1 MNSLRGGRDPK
12 TGRVSGFQSETQR
25 QNFMAARARFC
36 NGPNREMPRCT
47 ALTRLGKPCRAAR
60 MRGQQTCFRHNAAAK
75 RARLAAALLSGDLG
89 RIQRAEM
96 RLERNR
102 LCVLWR
108 RDPSQ
113 PGRTIVLIPSDEA
126 ICEAW
131 TARQGFQLELLDRDF
146 PAFSDALRWI
156 WARGSRGLMSED
168 DLTLKLARL
177 RTRIMEA
184 GRAAYHQG

>member
-1 MNSLRGGRDPK
+1 MNPFRGRREPR
-12 TGRVSGFQSETQR
+12 TGRVLGFQSEMQR

-60 MRGQQTCFRHNAAAK
+60 MRNQQTCFRHNAAAK
-75 RARLAAALLSGDLG
+75 RARLAAAHLSGDSD
-89 RIQRAEM
+89 RVQRAEM
-96 RLERNR
+96 RAERNR

-126 ICEAW
+126 NCDAW
-131 TARQGFQLELLDRDF
+131 TSRQGFRLELLDRDF

-156 WARGSRGLMSED
+156 WARMSRGLISED
-168 DLTLKLARL
+168 DLILKLARL
-177 RTRIMEA
+177 RERIMEA

>member
-1 MNSLRGGRDPK
+1 MSSFRGLRDPR
-12 TGRVSGFQSETQR
+12 TGRVLGFQSETQR

-47 ALTRLGKPCRAAR
+47 ALTRFGKPCRAAR
-60 MRGQQTCFRHNAAAK
+60 MRNQQTCFRHNAAAK
-75 RARLAAALLSGDLG
+75 RSRLAAAYLSGDPD

-96 RLERNR
+96 RAERSR

-113 PGRTIVLIPSDEA
+113 PGRTIVLTPSDEGNCNTWA
-126 ICEAW
+126 
-131 TARQGFQLELLDRDF
+131 ARQGFQLELLDRDF

-156 WARGSRGLMSED
+156 WARTSRGLISED
-168 DLTLKLARL
+168 DLILKLTRL
-177 RTRIMEA
+177 RKRIMEA